1 MTTGKTAGR
10 MISLARPTRVIDAVK
25 PSVSMISTQTA
36 IASAVLR
43 SLPDVVATTPG
54 REQAIVTHSEYRGN
68 RVTHRFYP
76 EHYARVQ
83 LARHNAVRY
92 GGLG

>member
-1 MTTGKTAGR
+1 M
-10 MISLARPTRVIDAVK
+10 
-25 PSVSMISTQTA
+25 
-36 IASAVLR
+36 LR
-43 SLPDVVATTPG
+43 SLPDVMGTTPG

-83 LARHNAVRY
+83 LARANAVRY